1 MRRSFCE
8 QEILRIFRLREAG
21 LQEKLTMKKI
31 ITMLLLAV
39 LAVTL
44 YGCSQTKD
52 TKDTPRQT
60 EEIESIEVYRYEG
73 VPAAAEKKIL
83 TEQTETADLYRQL
96 PLTDSTKDKESAA
109 GAAVISF
116 RVNFRDGTKEEVI
129 CPLDT
134 SENSEKLDAIW
145 NSISSEAKDAE
156 PDELPILE

>member
-1 MRRSFCE
+1 
-8 QEILRIFRLREAG
+8 
-21 LQEKLTMKKI
+21 MKKI

-44 YGCSQTKD
+44 YGCSQTKNA
-52 TKDTPRQT
+52 KDTPRQT

-96 PLTDSTKDKESAA
+96 PFADSKKDKESAA

-129 CPLDT
+129 CPLDP

>member
-31 ITMLLLAV
+31 ITLLLLAV

-52 TKDTPRQT
+52 AKDTPRQT

-96 PLTDSTKDKESAA
+96 PFADSKKDKESAA

-116 RVNFRDGTKEEVI
+116 RVNFRDGTKEEFI
-129 CPLDT
+129 CPLDP

>member
-21 LQEKLTMKKI
+21 LQEELTMKKI
-31 ITMLLLAV
+31 ITLLLLAV

-83 TEQTETADLYRQL
+83 PEQTETA
-96 PLTDSTKDKESAA
+96 
-109 GAAVISF
+109 
-116 RVNFRDGTKEEVI
+116 
-129 CPLDT
+129 
-134 SENSEKLDAIW
+134 
-145 NSISSEAKDAE
+145 
-156 PDELPILE
+156 EL

>member
-31 ITMLLLAV
+31 ITLLLLAV

-52 TKDTPRQT
+52 AKDTPRQT

-73 VPAAAEKKIL
+73 VPADAEKKII

-96 PLTDSTKDKESAA
+96 PFADSKKDKESAA

-116 RVNFRDGTKEEVI
+116 RVNFRDGTKEEFI
-129 CPLDT
+129 CPLDP